1 MKVKIKLLHPLA
13 EVPKKAYEHDAGFD
27 LKAVSVSRDDYGNAV
42 YGTGVSV
49 RIPNGYVGL
58 LFQRSSVA
66 KKSQI
71 LSNAVGVV
79 DAGSLGEITFK
90 FRHLVDVRKS
100 AARPYEIGERI
111 GQLIIMPIPSIDFVE
126 VNDLG
131 DSERGT
137 GNYGSSGK

>member
-27 LKAVSVSRDDYGNAV
+27 LKAVSVTRDDYGNAV

-79 DAGSLGEITFK
+79 DAGYVGEIT
-90 FRHLVDVRKS
+90 DRKS
-100 AARPYEIGERI
+100 
-111 GQLIIMPIPSIDFVE
+111 V
-126 VNDLG
+126 V
-131 DSERGT
+131 
-137 GNYGSSGK
+137 